1 MAKAVK
7 QTTEA
12 EVTVQPKQTGPKDYV
27 FAVGRRREA
36 VARVRVYDVEK
47 ESVTW
52 GGEQIV
58 RGNILVNELPIGKY
72 FSSAAAKSAY
82 EEPLRVTNT
91 LGKYIIT
98 AKVQGGGKKGQLDA
112 LIHGLAR
119 ALDAIDKE
127 KFRPILK
134 KRGFLTRDA
143 RTRERRKIGTGGKAR
158 RQKQSPKR

>member
-1 MAKAVK
+1 MAKVK

-12 EVTVQPKQTGPKDYV
+12 EVAVETKSAGPKDYV

-36 VARVRVYDVEK
+36 VARVRVYQDGK

-52 GGEQIV
+52 GQEQVI

-91 LGKYIIT
+91 LGKFIIT

-112 LIHGLAR
+112 LIHGVAR
-119 ALDAIDKE
+119 ALNEIDSE
-127 KFRPILK
+127 KYRPILK